1 MPDIE
6 TSCEHPCPECGGDP
20 RITRHR
26 LKGLSHRAAYIA
38 VGFWAFL
45 LVLVVAYSLPWV
57 QDKVGNQLAI
67 YTSASGGGQYE
78 YCNPLT
84 PAISIADLRND
95 TTGPQQIRDISQ
107 RLITQYGRWWAD
119 TEVRFVFVHTAG
131 MRHDQR
137 TSGFGGVWSNEHANT
152 YLTDVS
158 YEPIGDGPWD
168 YPLDAIDTDVYSSF
182 RTNERSW
189 FGLRIDQMRLN
200 GGQSYSKSIY
210 IFQILI
216 SIISMLLILH
226 FLLQTLWVLLR
237 KWYRTPKHHRLIHR
251 TTISFGFIVVLTSGY
266 LNTSEYHFIAG
277 VDMTNVGPGQIGDWI
292 DSEQFEQY
300 LVNPDQTEPLIAY
313 LRELSADL
321 PEDLILA
328 YQTLR
333 DTDANS
339 ITEYTVL
346 NAQLRYNAELMSF
359 SRIRFLESGPNATTT
374 PGTLP
379 GYLKHGF
386 TFDHAADWGALWI
399 GYNSASDS
407 RHVSIYWTRLIFA
420 GFVAWMALRIALWI
434 AHRFAFRSQRQRAG
448 CDQCIYCAYPLN
460 EHALQLR
467 RDANPESQPPSP
479 PKMIDPD
486 LI

>member
-1 MPDIE
+1 
-6 TSCEHPCPECGGDP
+6 
-20 RITRHR
+20 
-26 LKGLSHRAAYIA
+26 

-95 TTGPQQIRDISQ
+95 TTGPQQIRDVFQPLS
-107 RLITQYGRWWAD
+107 TEYGRWWAD
-119 TEVRFVFVHTAG
+119 TRVRFVFVSTEG
-131 MRHDQR
+131 MRYDQR
-137 TSGFGGVWSNEHANT
+137 TRGFGGVWSSEHANT
-152 YLTDVS
+152 YFTDVTH
-158 YEPIGDGPWD
+158 EPIGDGPWD
-168 YPLDAIDTDVYSSF
+168 YPLDVVDTDAYSNF

-189 FGLRIDQMRLN
+189 FGLRIDEKRLN
-200 GGQSYSKSIY
+200 GGQSYRKSINV
-210 IFQILI
+210 FQFLVSVI
-216 SIISMLLILH
+216 SVLLIVHLMFRLFWA
-226 FLLQTLWVLLR
+226 FLK
-237 KWYRTPKHHRLIHR
+237 KWDHTPKRHRLIHR
-251 TTISFGFIVVLTSGY
+251 AAISVAFIVLLVFGY
-266 LNTSEYHFIAG
+266 RLKSEYHHIAG
-277 VDMTNVGPGQIGDWI
+277 VDITKVDPSQIGDWI
-292 DSEQFEQY
+292 DSEQFEQF
-300 LVNPDQTEPLIAY
+300 LVDPDQTESLIAC

-321 PEDLILA
+321 PDDLILA
-328 YQTLR
+328 YQTMR

-339 ITEYTVL
+339 ITEYTIL

-359 SRIRFLESGPNATTT
+359 SRLRFLESGPNATTT

-379 GYLKHGF
+379 GYLEHGF

-448 CDQCIYCAYPLN
+448 RDQCIYCAYPLN